1 MSVIE
6 RELEDFQRFV
16 LSQSQTAPGDLALE
30 DYICLW
36 RAQRERHETIVAIRE
51 GLDDL
56 EAGRVRPAEEVL
68 AELRQRL
75 A

>member
-1 MSVIE
+1 MTAIE

-16 LSQSQTAPGDLALE
+16 LNQSQTEADELMLE

-36 RAQRERHETIVAIRE
+36 RARQERPETITAIQE

-56 EAGRVRPAEEVL
+56 NAGRVRPAEDVL
-68 AELRQRL
+68 SELRQRL